1 MSQKRYL
8 SILDFCQKREILIL
22 SERVLLSNI
31 FASLEEEK
39 VHNKKKKTV
48 LPFFFC
54 RIKLF
59 KYSVC
64 VHVCARVSVY
74 INRMWIT

>member
-22 SERVLLSNI
+22 SERVLSSNI

-39 VHNKKKKTV
+39 AHNKKKKKQYYR
-48 LPFFFC
+48 FFLQNKV
-54 RIKLF
+54 I
-59 KYSVC
+59 
-64 VHVCARVSVY
+64 
-74 INRMWIT
+74 

>member
-22 SERVLLSNI
+22 SERVLSSNI

-39 VHNKKKKTV
+39 VHNKKNSITV
-48 LPFFFC
+48 FFC

-64 VHVCARVSVY
+64 VQVCAYVNVY